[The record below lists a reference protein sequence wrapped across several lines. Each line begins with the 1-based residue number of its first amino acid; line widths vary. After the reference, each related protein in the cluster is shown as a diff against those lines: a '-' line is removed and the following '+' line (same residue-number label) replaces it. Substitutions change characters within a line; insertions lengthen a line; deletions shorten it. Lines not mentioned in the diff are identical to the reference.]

1 MSIKGHATSRHT
13 SRGAR
18 VRSGGGALGNK
29 VKNVRESTREK
40 PRVRAASPGV
50 VSAWGA
56 HLGNHV
62 TGEGG
67 RKMPFKQ
74 EKLYSPGFQPCEFG
88 NSKAL
93 EGSGSGAKPGG
104 GNRTVYR
111 TGFQSLHGNP
121 VQGVKD
127 YSVDVPA
134 TTRGPD
140 IASMYGPE
148 RTTKR

>member
-18 VRSGGGALGNK
+18 VRSGGGLTGNK
-29 VKNVRESTREK
+29 VKNVRESSRER
-40 PRVRAASPGV
+40 PRVRAASPSV

-67 RKMPFKQ
+67 RNVPFKV
-74 EKLYSPGFQPCEFG
+74 EKLYGGSSFQPCEFG

-111 TGFQSLHGNP
+111 TGYQSQYGASAP
-121 VQGVKD
+121 VAKD
-127 YSVDVPA
+127 YSVDAPA
-134 TTRGPD
+134 TARSQRSLSEKGRV
-140 IASMYGPE
+140 G
-148 RTTKR
+148 

>member
-67 RKMPFKQ
+67 RNEVFKQ

-88 NSKAL
+88 NTKAL
-93 EGSGSGAKPGG
+93 EGSGKGARPGG
-104 GNRTVYR
+104 GNRTLYGKSG
-111 TGFQSLHGNP
+111 TQQQYGPSAP
-121 VQGVKD
+121 AAKD

-134 TTRGPD
+134 TARSQRSLSEKGRV
-140 IASMYGPE
+140 G
-148 RTTKR
+148 